1 MTQSGAHRGASL
13 APVVYGINQFMQDT
27 TVPSTANGE
36 LSVDHKRLKYV
47 TGLLGTQ
54 QQGLNTVL
62 FGTFLF
68 LMEAPLKWP
77 RGWAIDLAWLAGM
90 LIFFAAWRR
99 WIPTYYRERF
109 GRVEPQ
115 EISAKGFG
123 ILLLVLIALILFGQ
137 PVTRRLEPLASSF
150 LGHVHLLISDPSH
163 QINLGPSSFWLA
175 SLSTSLLWRRRT
187 DGQWFCF
194 LGLLASISVALLP
207 VWHPGAETLGIWKM
221 LNAGGFGLSFIAIG
235 IYEHIV
241 LVRALPKRVA
251 GGDDE

>member
-1 MTQSGAHRGASL
+1 
-13 APVVYGINQFMQDT
+13 MQDT
-27 TVPSTANGE
+27 TALSTNGE
-36 LSVDHKRLKYV
+36 LSVDHKRIKYV

-54 QQGLNTVL
+54 QQGLNTAL

-150 LGHVHLLISDPSH
+150 LGQYI
-163 QINLGPSSFWLA
+163 
-175 SLSTSLLWRRRT
+175 
-187 DGQWFCF
+187 C
-194 LGLLASISVALLP
+194 
-207 VWHPGAETLGIWKM
+207 
-221 LNAGGFGLSFIAIG
+221 
-235 IYEHIV
+235 
-241 LVRALPKRVA
+241 
-251 GGDDE
+251 